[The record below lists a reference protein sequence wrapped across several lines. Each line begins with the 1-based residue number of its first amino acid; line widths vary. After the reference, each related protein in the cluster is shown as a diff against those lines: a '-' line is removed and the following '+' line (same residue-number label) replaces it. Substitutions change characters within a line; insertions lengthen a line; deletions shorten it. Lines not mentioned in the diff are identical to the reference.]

1 MSKCSKC
8 HTSPCCCDSCSTT
21 SIKQMRSDLDSMLQ
35 YVDTLQGLTRFLS
48 GHPIMAVEDASDIA
62 KFDLTTGLGT
72 GIWTGWGI
80 CNGNNYPG
88 VGGALIA
95 TPDLRDRFL
104 TGAQGG
110 YVVGAQGG
118 LNTVA
123 LTPTEMPTHNHAIT
137 DPGHTH
143 PVTDPGHTHTGTT
156 ANHNH
161 ASIIDVPAT
170 TSVVK
175 ASSPALAVV
184 SPVTITT
191 NPTGVSISSDVTGL
205 SLANA
210 GGNTAHENRP
220 PYYAVL
226 FIKKIY

>member
-8 HTSPCCCDSCSTT
+8 NTSPCCCDSCSTS

-35 YVDTLQGLTRFLS
+35 YMDEVQGLTRFLS
-48 GHPIMAVEDASDIA
+48 GHPIMAVEDASDVA
-62 KFDLTTGLGT
+62 MFDLSTGKGT

-88 VGGALIA
+88 AGGKQIA
-95 TPDLRDRFL
+95 TPDLRDKFIA
-104 TGAQGG
+104 GSQGSYAVGNQGG
-110 YVVGAQGG
+110 ANSVTLSA
-118 LNTVA
+118 A
-123 LTPTEMPTHNHAIT
+123 EMPTHNHVIT

-161 ASIIDVPAT
+161 ASIVDVPST

-175 ASSPALAVV
+175 ASSPALAGV
-184 SPVTITT
+184 SPTTITT
-191 NPTGVSISSDVTGL
+191 NPTGVSISPDVTNL
-205 SLANA
+205 SLAAA

-226 FIKKIY
+226 FIKRIY